1 MNPQGSPLP
10 SLYLSLFM
18 PRTKLAARQSLPNTF
33 PVVSSRDF
41 KADQQDVAKES
52 NGCSWQFILFIVLPH
67 WALTRHMVSW
77 FVAQRSLIE
86 LVTEYIS
93 FILVSGKVE
102 SSWK

>member
-1 MNPQGSPLP
+1 
-10 SLYLSLFM
+10 M

-52 NGCSWQFILFIVLPH
+52 NGCSWQFNLFIVLPH

-102 SSWK
+102 SS